1 MPPLSRKTLAVW
13 AIARSQSSI
22 VTEMTSAWEMLDGM
36 SQQSPRSKVEALP
49 VKVAIPAISSP
60 DPDEAR
66 QPPERVGKWCSGII
80 LIRLTQ

>member
-36 SQQSPRSKVEALP
+36 SHLAPKVT
-49 VKVAIPAISSP
+49 KS
-60 DPDEAR
+60 
-66 QPPERVGKWCSGII
+66 
-80 LIRLTQ
+80 